1 MNFSEKYYTAIA
13 NQFNTDL
20 IGAKKILENYIMDL
34 KRNIDNSNDD
44 KAKKLWLE
52 EFQGTAYPT
61 TDDFLSVIFLFGS
74 NPFIPEK

>member
-1 MNFSEKYYTAIA
+1 MNFLEIYYTAIA

-34 KRNIDNSNDD
+34 KRDIDNSNDD

-52 EFQGTAYPT
+52 EFQGIAYPT